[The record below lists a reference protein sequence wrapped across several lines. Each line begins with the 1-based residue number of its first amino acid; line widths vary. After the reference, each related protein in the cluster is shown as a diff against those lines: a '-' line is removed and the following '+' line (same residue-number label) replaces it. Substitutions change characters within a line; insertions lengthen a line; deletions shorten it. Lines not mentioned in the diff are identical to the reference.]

1 MDLKKEDQDYI
12 DSEIKKQNNLK
23 QQKVNTN
30 VKTIETPKKAD
41 NKLLLF
47 ALIFLVISILG
58 IFLVNSGL
66 KLPSEL
72 YGILIYG
79 LLIVGGISLL
89 FLVIYLAVS
98 VFFEFIGL
106 FNKEQEK
113 VDNSEKIKNVTIII
127 VLIFILLFIILS
139 FIPMPRPSRVGNPT
153 TATRQLIHS
162 QINNPGSVVCTGYV
176 EFSKARTP
184 ELSTE
189 GIVKDSG
196 LEKGQVYFTTPIEGI
211 VGFSAENPE
220 VLVYNSNSKKK
231 VVMCVLCDE
240 HSDISSPITE
250 RLGNLGLTAV
260 DIDSSNNGQTVCIVF
275 PRKSAQ

>member
-12 DSEIKKQNNLK
+12 DSEISKQNNLK
-23 QQKVNTN
+23 QQQVNTN
-30 VKTIETPKKAD
+30 VKTVDAPKKAD
-41 NKLLLF
+41 NKLLIF
-47 ALIFLVISILG
+47 ALILLVISILFG
-58 IFLVNSGL
+58 VLLFSGL
-66 KLPSEL
+66 KLSSEL
-72 YGILIYG
+72 SLILYFG

-89 FLVIYLAVS
+89 FLVIHSAVY

-113 VDNSEKIKNVTIII
+113 VDNSEKKSNITIVI
-127 VLIFILLFIILS
+127 VLIFIVLFIVLS
-139 FIPMPRPSRVGNPT
+139 FIPMPRTNRVSNPS
-153 TATRQLIHS
+153 TATKQLIHS
-162 QINNPGSVVCTGYV
+162 QINNPGAVVCTGYV

-211 VGFSAENPE
+211 VGFSTENPE
-220 VLVYNSNSKKK
+220 VLVYNSNTKKK